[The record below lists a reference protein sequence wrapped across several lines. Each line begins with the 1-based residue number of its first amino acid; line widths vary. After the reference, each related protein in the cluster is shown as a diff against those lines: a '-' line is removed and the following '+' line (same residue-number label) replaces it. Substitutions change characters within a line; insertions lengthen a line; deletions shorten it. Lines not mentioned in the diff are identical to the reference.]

1 MTDKNTQPMVSLTV
15 EDFVEA
21 IEDARTEGRFS
32 AYDEIMEN
40 DEAENMPEDD
50 EHQILVDRL
59 DKYLDHFAR
68 TKLEDMKITKEE
80 IIDAVL
86 EKARERNLL
95 N

>member
-21 IEDARTEGRFS
+21 IEDARTEGRFD
-32 AYDEIMEN
+32 AY

-59 DKYLDHFAR
+59 DKYLDYFAR
-68 TKLEDMKITKEE
+68 NKLDDMKITKEE
-80 IIDAVL
+80 IIDAAF
-86 EKARERNLL
+86 EKAKEKNLL